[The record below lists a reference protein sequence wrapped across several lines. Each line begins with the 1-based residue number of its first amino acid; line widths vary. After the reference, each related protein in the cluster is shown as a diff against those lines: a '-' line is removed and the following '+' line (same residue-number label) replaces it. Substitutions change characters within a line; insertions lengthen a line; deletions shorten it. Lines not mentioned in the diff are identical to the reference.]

1 MQSEIKKYTFPKC
14 LTGLCEPEIFER
26 WLERKTLAHVKRDR
40 RKGLVSK
47 RESYKSAIY
56 NAVIESNGLDAYTGK
71 AMRWDLISKW
81 DNDASKQGG
90 REYKKKFGDLPT
102 LDHVYD
108 NSRKSIFKICSWRVN
123 DCKNDLSL
131 KELLSLCNDV
141 LRHHKKVRRNK
152 NV

>member
-1 MQSEIKKYTFPKC
+1 MQSEMKKYTLPKC
-14 LTGLCEPEIFER
+14 LKDLCEPGIFEK
-26 WLERKTLAHVKRDR
+26 WLERKTLAHVKRDH

-56 NAVIESNGLDAYTGK
+56 NAVSESNGLDAYTGK

-81 DNDASKQGG
+81 DNDASGQGG

-108 NSRKSIFKICSWRVN
+108 DPIKVIFKICSWRIN

-131 KELLSLCNDV
+131 KEFINVCNDV
-141 LRHHKKVRRNK
+141 LHYHKKNEK
-152 NV
+152 K